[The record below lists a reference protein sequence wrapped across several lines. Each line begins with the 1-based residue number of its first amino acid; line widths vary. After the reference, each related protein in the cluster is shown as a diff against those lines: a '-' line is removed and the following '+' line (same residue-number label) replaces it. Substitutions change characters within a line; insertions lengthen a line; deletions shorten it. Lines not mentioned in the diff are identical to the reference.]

1 VSVNILLV
9 VDDPSTPHIS
19 ALLALQ
25 EWTPN
30 HLVRIMQNTRNLG
43 ASGARNAGIATC
55 HGDWTVLLDDDVVPD
70 KHLIDAYLGA
80 IARNPAAQI
89 IVGVTELP
97 PPATLMQHAL
107 VASQLSFFYDV
118 ARRMKHPPWG
128 VTANLCIRGRERDA
142 IWFNESYYPK
152 TGGGEDVDFCLR
164 LKDLQQPHCRDE
176 AVVAA
181 PEARVMHPFWRSI
194 TSQVLGRAIGDV
206 HPSCAGRPRPRRSP
220 LPGAFAS

>member
-1 VSVNILLV
+1 
-9 VDDPSTPHIS
+9 
-19 ALLALQ
+19 
-25 EWTPN
+25 
-30 HLVRIMQNTRNLG
+30 M
-43 ASGARNAGIATC
+43 
-55 HGDWTVLLDDDVVPD
+55 
-70 KHLIDAYLGA
+70 
-80 IARNPAAQI
+80 
-89 IVGVTELP
+89 GVTELP
-97 PPATLMQHAL
+97 PPVTLMQHAL

-118 ARRMKHPPWG
+118 ARRMNNPPWG